1 MNKLKELICQY
12 FPEHDIDDSSI
23 LIYTIELFYVGYS
36 FFFLV
41 YAKDRSSHLYS

>member
-12 FPEHDIDDSSI
+12 FPEHGIDDSSI
-23 LIYTIELFYVGYS
+23 LIYTIELFYVGYL
-36 FFFLV
+36 FFLV